1 MVYAERCAVND
12 YQGTAIDNDT
22 LYGVSLLIFLVKIFS
37 LNPCRHRVH
46 MPQFSVDVF
55 SSFLSYKVLSILKDR
70 GPAMLI
76 CVYL

>member
-1 MVYAERCAVND
+1 MVYAEHCAVND
-12 YQGTAIDNDT
+12 CQGTAIDNDT
-22 LYGVSLLIFLVKIFS
+22 LYGVSLLIFLVKTFS
-37 LNPCRHRVH
+37 LNSCTHRVR
-46 MPQFSVDVF
+46 MSQLSMNVF